1 MKWLLFLL
9 SLIALFVANNALFW
23 LPGKYDRFTVVAASI
38 AILTAGG
45 LAWLSS
51 KKCARSSFGAQATWK
66 NVVMAPPAV
75 IWFFVMM
82 LFCFFGLM
90 NLAAYR

>member
-1 MKWLLFLL
+1 MKYVLFLL

-23 LPGKYDRFTVVAASI
+23 VPGKYDSFTAVAVSM
-38 AILTAGG
+38 AIVTAGV
-45 LAWLSS
+45 LAWFSS
-51 KKCARSSFGAQATWK
+51 KKFARASLGAQATWK

-75 IWFFVMM
+75 IWLFVML

-90 NLAAYR
+90 KIASYR